1 MKGDPNFRDRLLDEL
16 RNSRLW
22 LDRLVVASFAL
33 AAGLVVV
40 LFTFLADW
48 SADLYLDLQDTWR
61 WAPLIWTPLMTGFV
75 VWLMQRWLKGAGGSG
90 PPQTIAAIDPESTEA
105 TRHQLASLRIS
116 AAKIAGVCG
125 GLLAGLSMGRQGPSV
140 QIAAG
145 IMYSARRFLSP
156 HSAIKPRELLIA
168 GGAAGIAAAF
178 NTPLGGIV
186 FAVEELNRK
195 VEQRSSGLMLS
206 AIVLAGLV
214 SISVFGNL
222 SYFGRIRVE
231 SVDWDVVLPT
241 VLVTMLCGLVG
252 GLLARLL
259 ITSAAGVGRLC
270 AFQRKCPIRFAMFCG
285 LLVGVINVLT
295 QGSTAAGG
303 HEHTREL
310 LNSGEADLPVLWTWL
325 KFVATWLSAWS
336 GVPGG
341 LFAPSLSLGASI
353 GSDVATFIAPDYHVV
368 LMALGMAAFL
378 GAVTQAPIT
387 AMIIV
392 MEMVDGYDLVLGLMA
407 CAMAASL
414 VSRMVSRP
422 LFATMAEMTLRRLQ
436 PVSAPP
442 PAHHHPPSPEAAS
455 ADARP
460 QAATAPPA
468 PPSPQTN
475 PPGPAA

>member
-1 MKGDPNFRDRLLDEL
+1 MWCMTECLAMRGDPNFRDNLLGEL

-33 AAGLVVV
+33 AAGLVIV

-48 SADLYLDLQDTWR
+48 TSELYLDLQDAWR
-61 WAPLIWTPLMTGFV
+61 WAPLIWTPLMTGLI
-75 VWLMQRWLKGAGGSG
+75 VWSLRSWLKGAGGSG
-90 PPQTIAAIDPESTEA
+90 PPQVIAAIDLQSTEE
-105 TRHQLASLRIS
+105 TRSKLASLRIS
-116 AAKIAGVCG
+116 AAKVVGVCG
-125 GLLAGLSMGRQGPSV
+125 GLLAGLSTGRQGPSV

-156 HSAIKPRELLIA
+156 QSAIKPRELLIA

-231 SVDWDVVLPT
+231 SVSWDVVLPT
-241 VLVTMLCGLVG
+241 VLVTLLCGMLG

-259 ITSAAGVGRLC
+259 ITSVAGVPDRLC
-270 AFQRKCPIRFAMFCG
+270 AFQRKYPIRFAMFCG
-285 LLVGVINVLT
+285 LLVAIINVLT
-295 QGSTAAGG
+295 NSSTAAGG

-353 GSDVATFIAPDYHVV
+353 GSDVATFFAPDYHVV
-368 LMALGMAAFL
+368 LIALGMAAFL

-414 VSRMVSRP
+414 ISRMVSRP

-436 PVSAPP
+436 PDAGAPGK
-442 PAHHHPPSPEAAS
+442 S
-455 ADARP
+455 ADAVAEAAP
-460 QAATAPPA
+460 QAPPSAPSGPPA
-468 PPSPQTN
+468 PP
-475 PPGPAA
+475 A

>member
-1 MKGDPNFRDRLLDEL
+1 MRGDPNFRDNLLGEL
-16 RNSRLW
+16 RNSRQW

-33 AAGLVVV
+33 TAGLVIV
-40 LFTFLADW
+40 LFTFLADIA
-48 SADLYLDLQDTWR
+48 SELFLDLQDAWR
-61 WAPLIWTPLMTGFV
+61 WAPLIWTPLMTGLI
-75 VWLMQRWLKGAGGSG
+75 VWLLQRWLKGAGGSG
-90 PPQTIAAIDPESTEA
+90 PPQVIAAIDPESTEE
-105 TRHQLASLRIS
+105 TRSKLASLRIS
-116 AAKIAGVCG
+116 ASKIVAVCG

-156 HSAIKPRELLIA
+156 QSAIKPRELLIA

-214 SISVFGNL
+214 AISVFGNL

-231 SVDWDVVLPT
+231 SVGWDVVLPT
-241 VLVTMLCGLVG
+241 ILVTVLCGLLG

-259 ITSAAGVGRLC
+259 ITSVAGVPDRLC
-270 AFQRKCPIRFAMFCG
+270 EFQRKYPIRFAMFCG
-285 LLVGVINVLT
+285 LLVAVINVIT
-295 QGSTAAGG
+295 NSSVAAGG

-353 GSDVATFIAPDYHVV
+353 GSDVASFLAPDYHVV
-368 LMALGMAAFL
+368 LIALGMAAFL

-422 LFATMAEMTLRRLQ
+422 LFATMADMTLKRLQ
-436 PVSAPP
+436 PP
-442 PAHHHPPSPEAAS
+442 PAPEAAS
-455 ADARP
+455 ADAMP
-460 QAATAPPA
+460 ASATAVSEDPP
-468 PPSPQTN
+468 PQTN
-475 PPGPAA
+475 PPAPSA

>member
-1 MKGDPNFRDRLLDEL
+1 MRGDPNFRDNLLGEL
-16 RNSRLW
+16 RNSRQW

-33 AAGLVVV
+33 TAGLVIV
-40 LFTFLADW
+40 LFTFLADIA
-48 SADLYLDLQDTWR
+48 SELFLDLQDAWR
-61 WAPLIWTPLMTGFV
+61 WAPLIWTPLMTGLI
-75 VWLMQRWLKGAGGSG
+75 VWLLQRWLKGAGGSG
-90 PPQTIAAIDPESTEA
+90 PPQVIAAIDPESTEE
-105 TRHQLASLRIS
+105 TRSKLASLRIS
-116 AAKIAGVCG
+116 ASKIVAVCG

-156 HSAIKPRELLIA
+156 QSAIKPRELLIA

-214 SISVFGNL
+214 AISVFGNL

-231 SVDWDVVLPT
+231 SVGWDVVLPT
-241 VLVTMLCGLVG
+241 ILVTVLCGLLG

-259 ITSAAGVGRLC
+259 ITSVAGVPDRLC
-270 AFQRKCPIRFAMFCG
+270 AFQRKYPIRFAMFCG
-285 LLVGVINVLT
+285 LLVAVINVIT
-295 QGSTAAGG
+295 NSSVAAGG

-353 GSDVATFIAPDYHVV
+353 GSDVASFLAPDYHVV
-368 LMALGMAAFL
+368 LIALGMAAFL

-422 LFATMAEMTLRRLQ
+422 LFATMADMTLKRLQ
-436 PVSAPP
+436 PP
-442 PAHHHPPSPEAAS
+442 PAPEAAS
-455 ADARP
+455 ADAMP
-460 QAATAPPA
+460 ASATAVSEDPP
-468 PPSPQTN
+468 PQTN
-475 PPGPAA
+475 PPAPSA

>member
-1 MKGDPNFRDRLLDEL
+1 MRGDPNFRDNLLGEL
-16 RNSRLW
+16 RNSRQW

-33 AAGLVVV
+33 TAGLVIV
-40 LFTFLADW
+40 LFTFLADIA
-48 SADLYLDLQDTWR
+48 SELFLDLQDAWR
-61 WAPLIWTPLMTGFV
+61 WAPLIWTPLMTGLI
-75 VWLMQRWLKGAGGSG
+75 VWLLQRWLKGAGGSG
-90 PPQTIAAIDPESTEA
+90 PPQVIAAIDPESTEE
-105 TRHQLASLRIS
+105 TRSKLASLRIS
-116 AAKIAGVCG
+116 ASKIVAVCG

-156 HSAIKPRELLIA
+156 QSAIKPRELLIA

-214 SISVFGNL
+214 AISVFGNL

-231 SVDWDVVLPT
+231 SVGWDVILPT
-241 VLVTMLCGLVG
+241 ILVTVLCGLLG

-259 ITSAAGVGRLC
+259 ITSVAGVPDRLC
-270 AFQRKCPIRFAMFCG
+270 AFQRKYPIRFAMFCG
-285 LLVGVINVLT
+285 LLVAVINVIT
-295 QGSTAAGG
+295 NSSVAAGG

-353 GSDVATFIAPDYHVV
+353 GSDVASFLAPDYHVV
-368 LMALGMAAFL
+368 LIALGMAAFL

-422 LFATMAEMTLRRLQ
+422 LFATMADMTLKRLQ
-436 PVSAPP
+436 P
-442 PAHHHPPSPEAAS
+442 PAPEAAS
-455 ADARP
+455 A
-460 QAATAPPA
+460 AATPASATAASEDPP
-468 PPSPQTN
+468 PQTN
-475 PPGPAA
+475 PPAPSA

>member
-1 MKGDPNFRDRLLDEL
+1 MKGDPNFRDNLLAEL

-33 AAGLVVV
+33 AAGLAVV
-40 LFTFLADW
+40 LFTLLADW
-48 SADLYLDLQDTWR
+48 ASEAFLDLQDAWR
-61 WAPLIWTPLMTGFV
+61 WAPLIWTPALSGLI
-75 VWLMQRWLKGAGGSG
+75 VWLLRSWLKGAGGSG
-90 PPQTIAAIDPESTEA
+90 PPQIIAAIDPHA
-105 TRHQLASLRIS
+105 DDAMRGKLASLRIS
-116 AAKIAGVCG
+116 AAKIVAVTG
-125 GLLAGLSMGRQGPSV
+125 GILAGLSMGRQGPSV

-145 IMYSARRFLSP
+145 IMYSARRFLSAK
-156 HSAIKPRELLIA
+156 SGIKPRELLIA

-195 VEQRSSGLMLS
+195 VEQRSSGLML
-206 AIVLAGLV
+206 AGIVLAGLV
-214 SISVFGNL
+214 AISVFGNL

-231 SVDWDVVLPT
+231 SVGWSVLPPT
-241 VLVTMLCGLVG
+241 VLVTVLCGLGG

-259 ITSAAGVGRLC
+259 ITSAAGVPSRVC
-270 AFQRKCPIRFAMFCG
+270 AFQRKYPIRFAMLCG
-285 LLVGVINVLT
+285 LAVGVINVVT
-295 QGSTAAGG
+295 QSSVSGGG
-303 HEHTREL
+303 HEHTRVL
-310 LNSGEADLPVLWTWL
+310 LNSGEPGMPVLWTWL

-353 GSDVATFIAPDYHVV
+353 GGDVAYFIAPEYHVV
-368 LMALGMAAFL
+368 LIALGMAAFL

-422 LFATMAEMTLRRLQ
+422 LFATMADITLARLAAQ
-436 PVSAPP
+436 SPPASDQAHQDHAVSPP
-442 PAHHHPPSPEAAS
+442 PRSGDNEK
-455 ADARP
+455 
-460 QAATAPPA
+460 
-468 PPSPQTN
+468 
-475 PPGPAA
+475 

>member
-1 MKGDPNFRDRLLDEL
+1 MRGDPNFRDNLLGEL
-16 RNSRLW
+16 RNSRQW

-33 AAGLVVV
+33 TAGLVIV
-40 LFTFLADW
+40 LFTFLADIA
-48 SADLYLDLQDTWR
+48 SELFLDLQDAWR
-61 WAPLIWTPLMTGFV
+61 WAPLIWTPLMTGLI
-75 VWLMQRWLKGAGGSG
+75 VWLLQRWLKGAGGSG
-90 PPQTIAAIDPESTEA
+90 PPQVIAAIDPESTEE
-105 TRHQLASLRIS
+105 TRSKLASLRIS
-116 AAKIAGVCG
+116 ASKIVAVCG

-156 HSAIKPRELLIA
+156 QSAIKPRELLIA

-214 SISVFGNL
+214 AISVFGNL

-231 SVDWDVVLPT
+231 SVGWDVILPT
-241 VLVTMLCGLVG
+241 ILVTVLCGLLG

-259 ITSAAGVGRLC
+259 ITSVAGVPDRLC
-270 AFQRKCPIRFAMFCG
+270 AFQRKYPIRFAMFCG
-285 LLVGVINVLT
+285 LLVAVINVIT
-295 QGSTAAGG
+295 NSSVAAGG

-341 LFAPSLSLGASI
+341 LFAPALSLGASI
-353 GSDVATFIAPDYHVV
+353 GSDVSNFLAPDYHVV
-368 LMALGMAAFL
+368 LIALGMAAFL

-422 LFATMAEMTLRRLQ
+422 LFATMAEMTLKRLQ
-436 PVSAPP
+436 PPASEQASAGAMPEPATAAPDQQPP
-442 PAHHHPPSPEAAS
+442 QTTPQPPSA
-455 ADARP
+455 
-460 QAATAPPA
+460 
-468 PPSPQTN
+468 
-475 PPGPAA
+475 

>member
-1 MKGDPNFRDRLLDEL
+1 MRGDPNFRDNLLGEL
-16 RNSRLW
+16 RNSRQW

-33 AAGLVVV
+33 TAGLVIV
-40 LFTFLADW
+40 LFTFLADIA
-48 SADLYLDLQDTWR
+48 SELFLDLQDAWR
-61 WAPLIWTPLMTGFV
+61 WAPLIWTPLMTGLI
-75 VWLMQRWLKGAGGSG
+75 VWLLQRWLKGAGGSG
-90 PPQTIAAIDPESTEA
+90 PPQVIAAIDPESTEE
-105 TRHQLASLRIS
+105 TRSKLASLRIS
-116 AAKIAGVCG
+116 ASKIVAVCG

-214 SISVFGNL
+214 AISVFGNL

-231 SVDWDVVLPT
+231 SVGWDVVLPT
-241 VLVTMLCGLVG
+241 ILVTVLCGLLG

-259 ITSAAGVGRLC
+259 ITSVAGVPDRLC
-270 AFQRKCPIRFAMFCG
+270 AFQRKYPIRFAMFCG
-285 LLVGVINVLT
+285 LLVAVINVIT
-295 QGSTAAGG
+295 NSSVAAGG

-353 GSDVATFIAPDYHVV
+353 GSDVASFLAPDYHVV
-368 LMALGMAAFL
+368 LIALGMAAFL

-422 LFATMAEMTLRRLQ
+422 LFATMADMTLKRLQ
-436 PVSAPP
+436 P
-442 PAHHHPPSPEAAS
+442 PAPEAAS
-455 ADARP
+455 ADAMP
-460 QAATAPPA
+460 ASATAVSEDPP
-468 PPSPQTN
+468 PQTN
-475 PPGPAA
+475 PPAPSA

>member
-1 MKGDPNFRDRLLDEL
+1 MRGDPNFRDNLLGEL
-16 RNSRLW
+16 RNSRQW

-33 AAGLVVV
+33 AAGLVIV
-40 LFTFLADW
+40 LFTFLADIA
-48 SADLYLDLQDTWR
+48 SELFLDLQDAWR
-61 WAPLIWTPLMTGFV
+61 WAPLIWTPLMTGLI
-75 VWLMQRWLKGAGGSG
+75 VWLLQRWLKGAGGSG
-90 PPQTIAAIDPESTEA
+90 PPQVIAAIDPESTEE
-105 TRHQLASLRIS
+105 TRSKLASLRIS
-116 AAKIAGVCG
+116 ASKIVAVCG

-156 HSAIKPRELLIA
+156 QSAIKPRELLIA

-214 SISVFGNL
+214 AISVFGNL

-231 SVDWDVVLPT
+231 SVGWDVILPT
-241 VLVTMLCGLVG
+241 ILVTVLCGLLG

-259 ITSAAGVGRLC
+259 ITSVAGVPDRLC
-270 AFQRKCPIRFAMFCG
+270 AFQRKYPIRFAMFCG
-285 LLVGVINVLT
+285 LLVAVINVIT
-295 QGSTAAGG
+295 NSSVAAGG

-310 LNSGEADLPVLWTWL
+310 LNSGEADLPILWTWL

-341 LFAPSLSLGASI
+341 LFAPALSLGASI
-353 GSDVATFIAPDYHVV
+353 GSDVSNFLAPDYHVV
-368 LMALGMAAFL
+368 LIALGMAAFL

-422 LFATMAEMTLRRLQ
+422 LFATMAEMTLKRLQ
-436 PVSAPP
+436 PPSPDQASAGAMPE
-442 PAHHHPPSPEAAS
+442 PATAAPDPQTPQTTPQPPSA
-455 ADARP
+455 
-460 QAATAPPA
+460 
-468 PPSPQTN
+468 
-475 PPGPAA
+475 

>member
-1 MKGDPNFRDRLLDEL
+1 MRGDPNFRDNLLGEL
-16 RNSRLW
+16 RNSRQW

-33 AAGLVVV
+33 TAGLVIV
-40 LFTFLADW
+40 LFTFLADIA
-48 SADLYLDLQDTWR
+48 SELFLDLQDAWR
-61 WAPLIWTPLMTGFV
+61 WAPLIWTPLMTGLI
-75 VWLMQRWLKGAGGSG
+75 VWLLQRWLKGAGGSG
-90 PPQTIAAIDPESTEA
+90 PPQVIAAIDPESTEE
-105 TRHQLASLRIS
+105 TRSKLASLRIS
-116 AAKIAGVCG
+116 ASKIVAVCG

-156 HSAIKPRELLIA
+156 QSAIKPRELLIA

-214 SISVFGNL
+214 AISVFGNL

-231 SVDWDVVLPT
+231 SVGWDVVLPT
-241 VLVTMLCGLVG
+241 VLVTVLCGLLG

-259 ITSAAGVGRLC
+259 ITSVAGVPDRLC
-270 AFQRKCPIRFAMFCG
+270 AFQRKYPIRFAMFCG
-285 LLVGVINVLT
+285 LLVAVINVIT
-295 QGSTAAGG
+295 NSSVAAGG

-353 GSDVATFIAPDYHVV
+353 GSDVASFLAPDYHVV
-368 LMALGMAAFL
+368 LIALGMAAFL

-422 LFATMAEMTLRRLQ
+422 LFATMADMTLKRLQ
-436 PVSAPP
+436 P
-442 PAHHHPPSPEAAS
+442 PAPEAAS
-455 ADARP
+455 ADATP
-460 QAATAPPA
+460 ASATATSEDPP
-468 PPSPQTN
+468 PQTN
-475 PPGPAA
+475 PPAPSA